1 MFVWYKWQLLKKV
14 HTKSSEI
21 SKECKT
27 WFNKISNCLSFQ
39 GKKGME
45 EICILKLNPENI
57 GHLTTINKTIT
68 WHHCSRFCTNHYCI
82 QLHGM
87 NFIAGFFFYIYKI
100 CIEYCKC
107 EFKAPTLFFWN
118 LCKCFKLIWMIGTH
132 KARRPGHCGD
142 YLSMRFCKSYSE
154 VAYKFLSTLNSSCG
168 FFS

>member
-1 MFVWYKWQLLKKV
+1 M
-14 HTKSSEI
+14 
-21 SKECKT
+21 
-27 WFNKISNCLSFQ
+27 SFFP
-39 GKKGME
+39 GKKRNGRNLH
-45 EICILKLNPENI
+45 LKVKPWKYWSLDS
-57 GHLTTINKTIT
+57 TINKTIT